1 MRVWSSECW
10 LFRPEIDLPRG
21 RKSACVRWHFLASNP
36 EILYRLN
43 VSGLTGQRDP
53 FWRDYCSGH
62 GLGTPAIE
70 SATKPVSTILLVDSD
85 LGFIFW
91 LGRALDGVGFEALP
105 AKSTWD
111 AMTLIDDYHL
121 AVDVLI
127 IDPSLPGA
135 SRLITY
141 LRHSRKPV
149 HVIAATADPEGL
161 RHGFPEVDAV
171 RRHPHDFDDESR
183 GDWVRLIQSMLGRR
197 TTGSI

>member
-1 MRVWSSECW
+1 
-10 LFRPEIDLPRG
+10 
-21 RKSACVRWHFLASNP
+21 LASNP
-36 EILYRLN
+36 EILYRVN
-43 VSGLTGQRDP
+43 VASLAKQRDP

-91 LGRALDGVGFEALP
+91 LGRALDNVGFEALP

-111 AMTLIDDYHL
+111 AMALVEDYHL

-135 SRLITY
+135 SRLITL
-141 LRHSRKPV
+141 LRQSHRPV
-149 HVIAATADPEGL
+149 QVIAATADPEGL
-161 RHGFPEVDAV
+161 RLGFPQVDV
-171 RRHPHDFDDESR
+171 IRRRPHDLDDDSR
-183 GDWVRLIQSMLGRR
+183 GDWVRLIQSMLSRR
-197 TTGSI
+197 SAGPL